1 MDELMPQQPD
11 LMINVSASPFA
22 YDHAQ
27 ERIDV
32 LKANVDK
39 YKLPLFYINHS
50 GAQTEVI
57 FDGGSII
64 MSPDGKVF
72 EELPYFE
79 ECVKTYDLKEVIKG
93 GKVSEQPKDKM
104 QLIHDSI
111 ILGIKDYFGKLGFKR
126 ACLLYTSPSPRDR
139 TRSRMPSSA

>member
-11 LMINVSASPFA
+11 LMINISASPFA

-27 ERIDV
+27 ERIEV

-39 YKLPLFYINHS
+39 YKITTAFIS
-50 GAQTEVI
+50 IIRGAQTEVI

-72 EELPYFE
+72 
-79 ECVKTYDLKEVIKG
+79 
-93 GKVSEQPKDKM
+93 
-104 QLIHDSI
+104 
-111 ILGIKDYFGKLGFKR
+111 
-126 ACLLYTSPSPRDR
+126 
-139 TRSRMPSSA
+139 